1 MKSIRRYIR
10 HLYLRF
16 SFVRLLTFGHYS
28 DVPERNIILG
38 YALYILIGFGLLML
52 PVSCA
57 VPCWWIDNLFTAA
70 SALSTTG
77 LASVDIPG
85 VYTVFGQCVI
95 LLLVQLGA
103 VGYMTLSTY
112 IMYRLTHHATGYA
125 NKVMG
130 ASLGIPSGIRLRD
143 LVNSVVHFTLVFE
156 ILGFVSF
163 LVTFISLDVPSAAWN
178 AFFLSISSFCT
189 AGFSP
194 FSDSLC
200 MFCDNIAVNLTVA
213 VLSYAGAMGFIVI
226 TDITRKLRDR
236 RYHITFTS
244 KVIFLVT
251 GIMTV
256 GGTVALFLSPGMA
269 AGGSAA
275 HRLLLSFFQ
284 TMSAMTT
291 VGFNTVDLSF
301 LRAGPILVFSLI
313 MFIGA
318 SPSGTGGGVKST
330 SVTAV
335 WGFVK
340 SKLGLSREVTF
351 MGRIIPSYRV
361 DSALTSV
368 LVYGAVIFVGCVIL
382 AYTEPFKLSQILF
395 EATSAIGTVGLSTGI
410 TPELTSAGKLVL
422 ITLMYIGRAGVIT
435 VGSALVVRRSRVPS
449 GTSDLVA

>member
-1 MKSIRRYIR
+1 MKSLRRYI
-10 HLYLRF
+10 HHIYMRF
-16 SFVRLLTFGHYS
+16 SLVRLLAFGHCS

-38 YALYILIGFGLLML
+38 YAIYILFGFALLML
-52 PVSCA
+52 PFSCD
-57 VPCWWIDNLFTAA
+57 VPCSWIDNLFTAA

-77 LASVDIPG
+77 LATVDISG
-85 VYTVFGQCVI
+85 VYTLFGQCVL

-125 NKVMG
+125 GRVMG
-130 ASLGIPSGIRLRD
+130 ASLGVPYGMRLRD
-143 LVNSVVHFTLVFE
+143 LVNSVIHFTLLFE
-156 ILGFVSF
+156 ALGFISF
-163 LVTFISLDVPSAAWN
+163 LITFLCLDIPSPAWN
-178 AFFLSISSFCT
+178 ALFLSISSFCT

-226 TDITRKLRDR
+226 TDLTRKLRDR
-236 RYHITFTS
+236 SYHITFTS

-256 GGTVALFLSPGMA
+256 GGTASLFLSPGMA
-269 AGGSAA
+269 YGGTEW

-301 LRAGPILVFSLI
+301 LRAAPILVFSLI

-340 SKLGLSREVTF
+340 AKLGLSRQVTF
-351 MGRIIPSYRV
+351 LGRIIPSYRV
-361 DSALTSV
+361 DSALTSI
-368 LVYGAVIFVGCVIL
+368 LVYGAVIFIGCL
-382 AYTEPFKLSQILF
+382 LLSYTEPFRLSQILF
-395 EATSAIGTVGLSTGI
+395 EVTSAIGTVGLSTGI
-410 TPELTSAGKLVL
+410 TPDLTTAGKIVL
-422 ITLMYIGRAGVIT
+422 IILMYIGRAGVLT
-435 VGSALVVRRSRVPS
+435 VGSALVIRRTRVPS